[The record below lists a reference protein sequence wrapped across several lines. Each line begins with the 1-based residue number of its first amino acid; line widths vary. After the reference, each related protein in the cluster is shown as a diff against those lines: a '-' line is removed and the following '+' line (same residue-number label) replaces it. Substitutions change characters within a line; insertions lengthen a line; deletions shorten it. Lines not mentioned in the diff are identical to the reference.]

1 MRLHRLEVT
10 AFGPY
15 PGHEVVDFDVL
26 GADGLFLLH
35 GDTGAGKT
43 TLLDAVAFALF
54 GAVPG
59 VRDQAKRLRCDN
71 ADPDV
76 HTEVVLELTVQS
88 HRMRI
93 VRSPEYLRPK
103 RRGGGMTKQQ
113 ARAVLTWVFASP
125 SGYPAEGVSRIDEVA
140 RTVQGLLGMTKEQF
154 FQVVL
159 LPQND
164 FATFLRADTGEREK
178 LLEKLFG
185 TEHFQRVE
193 DWFKDHRAQ
202 RRRELDAASVSVD
215 ALVARIAQESGD
227 EPEEPNEEW
236 LAGLTAA
243 LTTATDEALAAQ
255 QEANERRE
263 AAEAALDEGRA
274 AAERVRQVREAT
286 DALAEL
292 ARDDRAA
299 WRSELAAARRAVPV
313 VAVADELRRAVN
325 AAAAAER
332 SERRYVGV
340 AEELGYTGT
349 DARADATALREEA
362 GALAGLVEES
372 DRQRQDQARVAELEE
387 LLDAAE
393 RESADLAT
401 RIAEMPAQ
409 INETREQLAE
419 AAAARASLDGLRAR
433 REETATAV
441 RHAKALPTAESD
453 LAAAAEANAKAVE
466 AHQNAREHLLDLR
479 QRRLDGMAAELAAGL
494 TPGESCPVCGS
505 AEHPT
510 PAHAVGPLVTA
521 DDERAAQAEEQRRL
535 KAREKAAAAF
545 KQAQHVVDGLR
556 ERLTGWA
563 DPEADDTRAG
573 TELDKAVASAG
584 RHDRISRTLLDLES
598 EAERVRS
605 RIATLQQE
613 TVARGTERA
622 ALVAAVEERGL
633 RLDIAKGTFPS
644 VVDRRQHVAELAQA
658 LDALSDARAHAVTAR
673 TRVTEQR
680 EILVDAVAKAGFA
693 DVTEALDAARAENV
707 IVKLAQQIAEADQ
720 QEARFRGVLVDLAGT
735 DASAEVD
742 LTTLLAQAR
751 TAREHAENA
760 VASVRAAVRRADEV
774 AKLADRLRAVW
785 ADLAPLRAEFEELD
799 ALTDVVNGRGQ
810 NTSRMSLRSYVLAAR
825 LAEVAVAAS
834 ERLRRMTQGRFCF
847 VHSDAAGSHGKRG
860 GLGLDVLDDFSGQ
873 TRSTKTLSGGE
884 SFVASLSL
892 ALGLADVVAAET
904 GGALLDTLFVDE
916 GFGML
921 DAPTLDDVMGI
932 LDELRA
938 GGRVVGLVSHV
949 EELRQRIPVRL
960 RVRKSRTGSTLEM
973 TA

>member
-15 PGHEVVDFDVL
+15 PGHEVVDFDQL

-76 HTEVVLELTVQS
+76 HTSVVLELTVQS

-93 VRSPEYLRPK
+93 VRSPEYPRPK

-113 ARAVLTWVFASP
+113 ATAVLTWVHASP

-193 DWFKDHRAQ
+193 DWFKEHRAQ

-215 ALVARIAQESGD
+215 AIVARIAQEAGV
-227 EPEEPNEEW
+227 EPEDPDEEW
-236 LAGLTAA
+236 LSRLTAELA
-243 LTTATDEALAAQ
+243 TATEEALAAQ
-255 QEANERRE
+255 EEVNRRRE
-263 AAEAALDEGRA
+263 AAEEALVEGRA
-274 AAERVRQVREAT
+274 AAERVRKVREAT
-286 DALAEL
+286 DALADL
-292 ARDDRAA
+292 ARDDRVA
-299 WRSELAAARRAVPV
+299 WRAELAAARRAVPV
-313 VAVADELRRAVN
+313 VAVADELRRAEN
-325 AAAAAER
+325 AADTAAREERRCVAAAEK
-332 SERRYVGV
+332 
-340 AEELGYTGT
+340 LGYAGT
-349 DARADATALREEA
+349 DARADATTLREEA

-372 DRQRQDQARVAELEE
+372 DRQREDQERIAELED
-387 LLDAAE
+387 LLAAAE
-393 RESADLAT
+393 QESTDLAD
-401 RIAEMPAQ
+401 RIAELPAQ
-409 INETREQLAE
+409 ITETRERLAE
-419 AAAARASLDGLRAR
+419 AAEARACLDGLKAR
-433 REETATAV
+433 REETAVAV
-441 RHAKALPTAESD
+441 RHAKALPEAEIK
-453 LAAAAEANAKAVE
+453 LTEAAEANTRAVE
-466 AHQNAREHLLDLR
+466 EHQNAREHLLDLR

-494 TPGESCPVCGS
+494 TAGESCPVCGS
-505 AEHPT
+505 AEHPA

-545 KQAQHVVDGLR
+545 KQAQHLADGLR
-556 ERLTGWA
+556 ERLEGWT
-563 DPEADDTRAG
+563 DPEADDTRAAAD
-573 TELDKAVASAG
+573 LDTAMALAG
-584 RHDRISRTLLDLES
+584 RHDLITRTLRDLES

-605 RIATLQQE
+605 RIAALQQE
-613 TVARGTERA
+613 TVARRTERT

-633 RLDIAKGTFPS
+633 RLDIARGTFPS
-644 VVDRRQHVAELAQA
+644 VGDRRRHVADLAHA
-658 LDALSDARAHAVTAR
+658 LDALSDARAHAETAR
-673 TRVTEQR
+673 KRVAEQR
-680 EILVDAVAKAGFA
+680 EILVGAVDKAGFG
-693 DVTEALDAARAENV
+693 DVTEALDAARAETV
-707 IVKLAQQIAEADQ
+707 IGKLAAQIADADE
-720 QEARFRGVLVDLAGT
+720 QEAGFRAVLKELADT
-735 DASAEVD
+735 DPTQEVD
-742 LTTLLAQAR
+742 LGTLVAEAR
-751 TAREHAENA
+751 KAREAAENA
-760 VASVRAAVRRADEV
+760 VAGARAAARRSEEV
-774 AKLADRLRAVW
+774 AKLADRLRSVW
-785 ADLAPLRAEFEELD
+785 AELAPMRAEFEELD

-834 ERLRRMTQGRFCF
+834 ERLRRMTQGRFSF